1 MLNGCLVGGG
11 SGAAPHSHPAC
22 PLFLYIESP
31 LSWNRRESTVNIWM
45 AKVLN
50 FSRWLPF
57 PRLLS
62 YCLNYSSPKEEF
74 EITPAVQQWT
84 PLPWLLD

>member
-1 MLNGCLVGGG
+1 MDAWWGGG

-62 YCLNYSSPKEEF
+62 YCLNYSSPIEEF